1 MSDFQRTRT
10 GQVRVRVEVEE
21 GRGPG
26 GVTEVPF
33 TWEQSLD
40 EVDVRIPQPSHER
53 LTRRSVPHF
62 AVCASVLHMRVVM
75 APGVTAVFDVPLA
88 RRADGSESFWTTDDD
103 GRTLHLVL
111 AKAVVG
117 EPWPAVFAACHNSN
131 NSSDGGSVPEE
142 DEEGD
147 VEGARREMLLQ
158 RFQAEHP
165 GFDFTDAQVAGSAPA
180 DPVAFMSHP

>member
-1 MSDFQRTRT
+1 MSDFQKTRT
-10 GQVRVRVEVEE
+10 GTVRVRVEVEE
-21 GRGPG
+21 GRGAG
-26 GVTEVPF
+26 GVTDVPF

-40 EVDVRIPQPSHER
+40 EVDVRIPQPSSAR

-88 RRADGSESFWTTDDD
+88 RRADGSECFWTTDDD

-117 EPWPAVFAACHNSN
+117 EPWPAVFAASRD
-131 NSSDGGSVPEE
+131 SAAAV
-142 DEEGD
+142 EEGD

-165 GFDFTDAQVAGSAPA
+165 GFDFTDAQVAGCAPA
-180 DPVAFMSHP
+180 DPVGFMSHP

>member
-10 GQVRVRVEVEE
+10 GKVRVRVEVEE
-21 GRGPG
+21 GRGAG

-40 EVDVRIPQPSHER
+40 EVDVRIPQPSSAL

-62 AVCASVLHMRVVM
+62 AVSASVLHMRVVM
-75 APGVTAVFDVPLA
+75 APGVTAVFDLPLA
-88 RRADGSESFWTTDDD
+88 RRADGSECFWTTDDD

-111 AKAVVG
+111 AKAVTG
-117 EPWPAVFAACHNSN
+117 EPWPAVFA
-131 NSSDGGSVPEE
+131 SSRDSSSSEC
-142 DEEGD
+142 DEGD

-165 GFDFTDAQVAGSAPA
+165 GFDFTDAQVSGSAPA
-180 DPVAFMSHP
+180 DPVGFMGRP